1 MLPSVD
7 RTVQSFEM
15 ILPDIHPKPVRPVTA
30 ESPTGGPQPGCCAAW
45 AMTTPTALTP
55 HRNSS
60 QGVIA
65 RARLGAK
72 GRVTLTGFSPEKE
85 S

>member
-1 MLPSVD
+1 
-7 RTVQSFEM
+7 M

-60 QGVIA
+60 QDAIEDAIA

-72 GRVTLTGFSPEKE
+72 GRVTLTGLSPEKE